1 VKRRALAL
9 SLLTHVLPFPEKFAD
24 DFCGDI
30 LTTRASD
37 DFLLDFCELSL
48 DVKCRDDLTMM
59 SMMMMM

>member
-1 VKRRALAL
+1 
-9 SLLTHVLPFPEKFAD
+9 VLPFPQKFTD

-30 LTTRASD
+30 LTTRKSD